1 MPQASESEQAASG
14 LRSGR
19 RKGSDSEAG
28 PDRESP
34 RAAAA
39 TADGD
44 DDPAS
49 AVEASSR
56 PPGLR
61 LRAFATRELDQALD
75 ALGWRGSR
83 IHAGVHLARKNLRR
97 ARATLA
103 LGGPA
108 LGPGAALIDR
118 ELRKLNDGLSALRD
132 AHALVETFDRLLR
145 QHTDSE
151 TRALLSRTRRRAAT
165 ARAQAAREARI
176 DDPDLGARRSL
187 LRVLRA
193 GLRALPWAQLQPE
206 HWREAVVVSLA
217 RVARAGE
224 NARRSGED
232 EDWHGWRR
240 RARRLSQQQR
250 ALKTAKLGRDA
261 PKFDKH
267 QIERLGEAQ
276 DLNLLLDHCG
286 KRSPFGKQ
294 DRTALRRFAQ
304 AELEGAR
311 VRIAEGGG
319 AGAD

>member
-1 MPQASESEQAASG
+1 MPQASESEEAASG
-14 LRSGR
+14 ARSGPR
-19 RKGSDSEAG
+19 SG
-28 PDRESP
+28 PDSGRDSANAP
-34 RAAAA
+34 RRAAAGA
-39 TADGD
+39 G
-44 DDPAS
+44 DDPA
-49 AVEASSR
+49 AATDAAPR

-61 LRAFATRELDQALD
+61 LRAFATHELDQALD

-103 LGGPA
+103 LGGSA

-145 QHTDSE
+145 HHNDTE
-151 TRALLSRTRRRAAT
+151 VRALLARTRRRAAT
-165 ARAQAAREARI
+165 ARAQAAREARL

-193 GLRALPWAQLQPE
+193 GLRALPWAGLQPE

-217 RVARAGE
+217 RVARAAE
-224 NARRSGED
+224 NARRSGDD

-286 KRSPFGKQ
+286 KRSLFGKQ

-304 AELEGAR
+304 AELARSR
-311 VRIAEGGG
+311 VRIAGGGGGG
-319 AGAD
+319 AD

>member
-1 MPQASESEQAASG
+1 MPQASESEQAAGGS
-14 LRSGR
+14 RSGR
-19 RKGSDSEAG
+19 RKGSDSGAG
-28 PDRESP
+28 PGRGSP
-34 RAAAA
+34 SAAAA
-39 TADGD
+39 TADGG

-49 AVEASSR
+49 AVETPPR

-103 LGGPA
+103 LGGTG

-145 QHTDSE
+145 QHSDADI
-151 TRALLSRTRRRAAT
+151 RALLARTRRRAAT

-224 NARRSGED
+224 TARRSGED

-286 KRSPFGKQ
+286 KRSLFGKQ

-311 VRIAEGGG
+311 VRIAGGGGGG
-319 AGAD
+319 AD